1 MKRFWQIL
9 IISLVG
15 LSLILAACQPAAT
28 PTEQAPAEK
37 PAEPAEEAEPAP
49 MEKEP
54 VVLKMI
60 NIADE
65 LEAKARDEMMAE
77 FHQSE
82 GGKWSHVTVEYD
94 AKPWAELFPS
104 IERSVAT
111 GTEVDIIQADGP
123 DVKHFAW
130 AEVLMDLTDYYT
142 EEELAIF
149 APASISEG
157 SYNGRFFGPPEVQS
171 CQLMWYNPEMT
182 DAAGIDMSSTEGWV
196 FGDDGNALD
205 YLKKLTVDEDG
216 DGTPEVYGLWYGGPG
231 WYDYFMNNILRTSG
245 TPGSCSYESMGPDG
259 ITFSGYVDCDERLEA
274 YQFMQDLIYEHK
286 VQSTEPPANPLLSG
300 FVASQTYQDMI
311 MGTQQDQFPDFDLR
325 AIEPPYFVTPV
336 CQTGS
341 WHYGISPNTKH
352 LDEAL
357 AFVKFAT
364 SDAGAKYMWKY
375 KNQLPANLN
384 LYNELPEF
392 QEEGPRKL
400 MVDFFLEY
408 GVPRLETPAYT
419 EYNVLFG
426 EMYGA
431 LMAGDDVTE
440 VAQEYAKRMDE
451 AAQKYSGWNE

>member
-1 MKRFWQIL
+1 MKRIWQIL
-9 IISLVG
+9 IISVVG
-15 LSLILAACQPAAT
+15 LSLILAACQPSAT
-28 PTEQAPAEK
+28 PTEQAPAE
-37 PAEPAEEAEPAP
+37 EPEQPVEEAEPAP
-49 MEKEP
+49 EEMEP

-60 NIADE
+60 VIADE

-149 APASISEG
+149 APASIKEG
-157 SYNGRFFGPPEVQS
+157 TYNGRFYGPPEVQS

-205 YLKKLTVDEDG
+205 YLQKLTTDEDG

-231 WYDYFMNNILRTSG
+231 WYDYFQNNILRSSG

-286 VQSTEPPANPLLSG
+286 VQSTEPPNNPLLSG
-300 FVASQTYQDMI
+300 FVATQTYQDMI
-311 MGTQQDQFPDFDLR
+311 MGTQKDQFPDFDLK
-325 AIEPPYFVTPV
+325 AIEPPYFTTPI

-352 LDEAL
+352 FDEAL

-384 LYNELPEF
+384 LYNEIPEF

-408 GVPRLETPAYT
+408 GMPRIETPAYT

-451 AAQKYSGWNE
+451 AAQKYAGWNE

>member
-1 MKRFWQIL
+1 MKRIWQIL
-9 IISLVG
+9 LAFLVTMSL
-15 LSLILAACQPAAT
+15 LLAACQPAAT
-28 PTEQAPAEK
+28 PEVTTGEGTAQGTVAETQ
-37 PAEPAEEAEPAP
+37 PEA
-49 MEKEP
+49 KEP

-60 NIADE
+60 SIADE
-65 LEAKARDEMMAE
+65 LEAKARAEMMDE
-77 FHQSE
+77 FHQID
-82 GGKWSHVTVEYD
+82 GGKWSYVTVEYD

-130 AEVLMDLTDYYT
+130 AGVITDLTDYYT

-157 SYNGRFFGPPEVQS
+157 SYNGRFYGPPEVQS

-182 DAAGIDMSSTEGWV
+182 DAAGIDMSSTDGWV
-196 FGDDGNALD
+196 FGEGGNALE
-205 YLKKLTVDEDG
+205 YLQKLTVDENG

-231 WYDYFMNNILRTSG
+231 WYDYFQNNILRSSG

-259 ITFSGYVDCDERLEA
+259 VTFTGYIDCDERLKA
-274 YQFMQDLIYEHK
+274 YQFMQDLVYEYK
-286 VQSTEPPANPLLSG
+286 VQSTEPPTNPLLSG
-300 FVASQTYQDMI
+300 FVATQTYQDMI
-311 MGTQQDQFPDFDLR
+311 MGTQKDQFPDFNLK
-325 AIEPPYFVTPV
+325 AIEPPYFTTPI

-341 WHYGISPNTKH
+341 WHYAISPNTKH
-352 LDEAL
+352 LEEAL

-364 SDAGAKYMWKY
+364 SDAGAMYMWKY
-375 KNQLPANLN
+375 KNQLPANVN
-384 LYNELPEF
+384 LYNVIPEF

-400 MVDFFLEY
+400 MTEFFLQY
-408 GVPRLETPAYT
+408 GVPRIETPAYT

-426 EMYGA
+426 DMYGA
-431 LMAGDDVTE
+431 MMAGDDVTE

-451 AAQKYSGWNE
+451 ATAKYAGWKK

>member
-1 MKRFWQIL
+1 MMRRVWIFLL
-9 IISLVG
+9 IGLTLMSLA
-15 LSLILAACQPAAT
+15 LAACKASPPEPVVEATPMEAEQPA
-28 PTEQAPAEK
+28 Q
-37 PAEPAEEAEPAP
+37 
-49 MEKEP
+49 EKEP

-65 LEAKARDEMMAE
+65 LEAKARAEMIDA
-77 FHQSE
+77 FHQID
-82 GGKWSHVTVEYD
+82 GGKWSYVTVEYD

-130 AEVLMDLTDYYT
+130 AGVIQDLTDYYT

-149 APASISEG
+149 APQSISEG
-157 SYNGRFFGPPEVQS
+157 SYNGRFYGPPEVQS

-196 FGDDGNALD
+196 FGENGNALENFQ
-205 YLKKLTVDEDG
+205 KLTIDADG

-231 WYDYFMNNILRTSG
+231 WYDYFMNNILRSAG

-259 ITFSGYVDCDERLEA
+259 VTFSGYIDCDERIAA
-274 YQFMQDLIYEHK
+274 YKFMQDLIFKYK
-286 VQSTEPPANPLLSG
+286 VQSVEPPTNPLLSG
-300 FVASQTYQDMI
+300 FVATQTYQDMI
-311 MGTQQDQFPDFDLR
+311 MGTAKDQFPDFVLR
-325 AIEPPYFVTPV
+325 AIEPPYFQTKI

-341 WHYGISPNTKH
+341 WHYAISPNTKH
-352 LDEAL
+352 FEEAL

-364 SDAGAKYMWKY
+364 SDEGAMFMWKY

-384 LYNELPEF
+384 LLNVIPEF

-400 MVDFFLEY
+400 MGEFFQLW
-408 GVPRLETPAYT
+408 GKPRIETPAYT

-431 LMAGDDVTE
+431 LMTGDDASE
-440 VAQEYAKRMDE
+440 VAKDYAQRMDD
-451 AAQKYSGWNE
+451 AASKYAGWNE